1 MEEIQPEKEA
11 PEFSMDEIL
20 TDIWVRPKQVIEFIH
35 RRHFDKNYYLLL
47 FLVGVVGGLDRAARN
62 NLGDTNDLVSII
74 LMSVVISGGLGWI
87 SYYIYSAFVSISG
100 NWMGGKAKTA
110 DVMRVV
116 TYSSI
121 PLILSLLVLVLQIA
135 VFGIDFFRTGYD
147 PYSSGVVGV
156 IVGILGG
163 IVQIILSLWTA
174 IIFVIGISVI
184 QKFSI
189 GKAILN
195 VLFPMIVL
203 IVFVAMIF
211 VLGDLF

>member
-1 MEEIQPEKEA
+1 MEDIQPEKET

-20 TDIWVRPKQVIEFIH
+20 TDIWVRPRQVIEFIH

-47 FLVGVVGGLDRAARN
+47 FLVGVVGGFDRAARN

-74 LMSVVISGGLGWI
+74 LITVVISGGLGWI

-110 DVMRVV
+110 EVMRVV

-121 PLILSLLVLVLQIA
+121 PLILSLLVVVLQIA
-135 VFGIDFFRTGYD
+135 VFGVDFFTSGYD
-147 PYSSGVVGV
+147 PYSSGAIGT
-156 IVGILGG
+156 IIGLLGG
-163 IVQIILSLWTA
+163 VVQIILSIWTA
-174 IIFVIGISVI
+174 VIFVIGISVI

-195 VLFPMIVL
+195 ALFPMIVL